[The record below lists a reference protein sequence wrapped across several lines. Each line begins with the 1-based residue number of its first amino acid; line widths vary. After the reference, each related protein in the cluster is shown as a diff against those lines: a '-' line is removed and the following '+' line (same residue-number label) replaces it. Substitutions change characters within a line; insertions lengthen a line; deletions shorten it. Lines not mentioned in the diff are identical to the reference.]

1 MNFVILTGA
10 SASGKSTITK
20 MIAADKSLGITCLHF
35 DSIGVP
41 SVEQMTKEFGSV
53 ENWQRAKTFQW
64 MARIQNEFLSA
75 GGRVLFEG
83 QMRISFILEALQAAK
98 INSYKLI
105 LIDCDDSTR
114 ESRLRVDRHRPE
126 LANARMR
133 HWARFLRNEATRYG
147 ILSLDTS
154 KGTIKQMLFD
164 ILAIFEKP

>member
-1 MNFVILTGA
+1 
-10 SASGKSTITK
+10 